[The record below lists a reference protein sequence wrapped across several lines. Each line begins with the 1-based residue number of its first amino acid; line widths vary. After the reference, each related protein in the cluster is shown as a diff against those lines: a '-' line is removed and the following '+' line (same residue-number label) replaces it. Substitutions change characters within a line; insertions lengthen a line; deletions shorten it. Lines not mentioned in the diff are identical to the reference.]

1 MIGRLTKTG
10 RCYGMKMNVT
20 RISRQTFPLQ
30 TVIDQKWPEN
40 VEHFNYLGSM
50 IANGARYTRE
60 IKCSIVTV
68 KEAFN
73 KKKTLLTSKL
83 ELNLR
88 KNLVNCYIRSIALLW
103 R

>member
-1 MIGRLTKTG
+1 MTGRLTKTG
-10 RCYGMKMNVT
+10 ICYGMKMNVT

-40 VEHFNYLGSM
+40 VEYFNYLGSM
-50 IANGARYTRE
+50 TANGARYTRE
-60 IKCSIVTV
+60 IKCSTVIV

-73 KKKTLLTSKL
+73 KKKTLFTSKL
-83 ELNLR
+83 GSHLR
-88 KNLVNCYIRSIALLW
+88 KNLVKYYIRSIVLLW